1 MAHDALRAST
11 EPCPGGVCVRLE
23 GELDIATAPRADEA
37 LRGAE
42 ADRPGLLAADLAGLS
57 FMDSTGLRLIV
68 AAAER
73 AKEAGRRFVIVR
85 GPDAVHRVLELT
97 GVDAQLDVV
106 NSL

>member
-1 MAHDALRAST
+1 MSHSALLAQA
-11 EPCPGGVCVRLE
+11 EPFDGGVRVRLE

-42 ADRPGLLAADLAGLS
+42 DGAPPVIAADLAGLS

-68 AAAER
+68 AAAGR
-73 AKEAGRRFVIVR
+73 AHAAGRRFVVVR

-97 GVDAQLDVV
+97 GVDARLEVV
-106 NSL
+106 DSI